1 MLAQALGVSKASRVI
16 PVATLALLLSACD
29 FGDSSYTIGGTVTGL
44 TGTGL
49 VLQNNG
55 GDNLAIQSNGPFSF
69 SKKLRRKA
77 SYDVTVFAQPTGQS
91 CTVSNGSG
99 TIGRS
104 NVTNVMVSCT
114 TGGFTVG
121 GTVSGVT
128 GAGLVLQNNGGD
140 NLSVPAD
147 GGFTFA
153 TSLAN
158 GAPYNVT
165 VFSSPAGE
173 GCSVAN
179 GSSTIAG
186 ANVTNVALTC
196 AAAPAAPSV
205 NPLGFGVKELQF
217 SWAAVSGAT
226 SYQLLEDPD
235 GASGYAPVASGITAT
250 SYNYTIP
257 VHRRLNASYE
267 VAACNPGG
275 CTASAPVAPGTDLVQ
290 AIGYAKASNPGGSGS
305 FSVLGDQFGMSVAV
319 SGDGSTLAVGA
330 PAEDSALTG
339 VTPGSIDDATAG
351 NGATNSGAVYVFARI
366 AGVWTQQAYVK
377 ASNTAASDAFGGA
390 LALSNDGNTLA
401 VGARNQAGSGAAYVF
416 ARAAGAWTQQAF
428 LKAANANANDLFGTA
443 VALSADGGTLAVGA
457 SFESSAATG
466 VNGNPVND
474 CGTASPV
481 NCASFSGAAY
491 VFVVSGGTWSQQ
503 AYVKASNTGGS
514 NLFGSAVALSSD
526 GNTLGIG
533 APFENSAATGV
544 GGNQVSDCSGA
555 ATNCAKFSGAAY
567 VIVRSGGTWSQ
578 QAYVKASN
586 TGSSDQ
592 FGTSIALSGDG
603 NTLAAGAPSE
613 ASSGTGVN
621 GPSDELASGSGAA
634 YVYGRAAGAW
644 SQQAFVKASNTGAG
658 DSFGTSLAL
667 AGDGNELA
675 VGAPFEDSS
684 GTGIGSTPDESAS
697 NSGAAYF
704 YARSGGTW
712 SQQAYVK
719 ASNTG
724 AADQFGTSIALSGDG
739 NALAVGAQLEDGTS
753 SGIGTTHDDG
763 SVAFNSGAAY
773 LY

>member
-1 MLAQALGVSKASRVI
+1 MLATTLHVGKASRISVI
-16 PVATLALLLSACD
+16 AFALLLSACD
-29 FGDSSYTIGGTVTGL
+29 LGDPSFKIGGAVTGL

-55 GDNLAIQSNGPFSF
+55 GDNLAIQSNGAFSF
-69 SKKLRRKA
+69 SKKLRKNA
-77 SYDVTVFAQPTGQS
+77 SYNVTVFAQPAGQV
-91 CTVSNGSG
+91 CTVNNGTGKVVKSD
-99 TIGRS
+99 
-104 NVTNVMVSCT
+104 VTNVAVTCT
-114 TGGFTVG
+114 GAGSTVG
-121 GTVSGVT
+121 GTVSGLT

-140 NLSVPAD
+140 NLSVAANGP
-147 GGFTFA
+147 FTFA
-153 TSLAN
+153 TPVAN
-158 GAPYNVT
+158 GGSYNVA
-165 VFSSPAGE
+165 VLAQPAGQ

-179 GSSTIAG
+179 GSGTIAG
-186 ANVTNVALTC
+186 ANVANVAVTC
-196 AAAPAAPSV
+196 AAAPAAPNV

-226 SYQLLEDPD
+226 FYQLLEDPD
-235 GASGYAPVASGITAT
+235 GASGYAPVATGITAT

-275 CTASAPVAPGTDLVQ
+275 CTASSPVTPGTDLVQ
-290 AIGYAKASNPGGSGS
+290 AIGYAKASNPGGSAS
-305 FSVLGDQFGMSVAV
+305 FSVPGDQFGMSVAV
-319 SGDGSTLAVGA
+319 SGDGNTLAVGA
-330 PAEDSALTG
+330 PAEDSALAG
-339 VTPGSIDDATAG
+339 VTPGSVDDATAG
-351 NGATNSGAVYVFARI
+351 NGASNSGAVYVFARI
-366 AGVWTQQAYVK
+366 GGVWTQQAYVK
-377 ASNTAASDAFGGA
+377 ASNTAASDAFGGS

-416 ARAAGAWTQQAF
+416 IRAAGAWTQQAF
-428 LKAANANANDLFGTA
+428 LKAANANDLFGAA
-443 VALSADGGTLAVGA
+443 VALSADGSTLAVGA

-474 CGTASPV
+474 CASASPI

-491 VFVVSGGTWSQQ
+491 VFVASSGTWSQQ

-526 GNTLGIG
+526 GNTLAVG

-544 GGNQVSDCSGA
+544 GGNQASDCSGA
-555 ATNCAKFSGAAY
+555 ATNCARFSGAVY
-567 VIVRSGGTWSQ
+567 VLVRSGGAWSQ

-592 FGTSIALSGDG
+592 LGTSVALSGDG
-603 NTLAAGAPSE
+603 NTLAAGAPGE
-613 ASSGTGVN
+613 ASSSIGVN
-621 GPSDELASGSGAA
+621 GPSDESASGSGAA
-634 YVYGRAAGAW
+634 YVYGRVAGAW

-667 AGDGNELA
+667 AGDGNALA

-684 GTGIGSTPDESAS
+684 SIGIGSTPDESAS

-712 SQQAYVK
+712 AQQAYVK

-739 NALAVGAQLEDGTS
+739 NALAVGAQLEDGAS
-753 SGIGTTHDDG
+753 SGIGTTRDDG